1 MCELQL
7 HPLIMAVAWCRG
19 VSSVLL
25 LLLPTVLAE
34 LRIAGAVEELDQ
46 GMTSFSLSCR
56 LSP

>member
-7 HPLIMAVAWCRG
+7 HPLVMAAAWCRG

-34 LRIAGAVEELDQ
+34 LRIAGTVEELDE
-46 GMTSFSLSCR
+46 GKTS
-56 LSP
+56 